1 MAACKS
7 CGAAILWR
15 RNPKTG
21 RMAPIDAAASP
32 RGNIGIGPE
41 TYELCN
47 AKLSRVECGEHNG
60 HHTNHFATCPQAAMH
75 HKTRGKP

>member
-32 RGNIGIGPE
+32 RGTIGVDGE
-41 TYELCN
+41 CYALCN
-47 AKLSRVECGEHNG
+47 AAMSHVECGVHRE
-60 HHTNHFATCPQAAMH
+60 HHTNHFATCPQA
-75 HKTRGKP
+75 RSFRR